1 MSKQYELSPEV
12 RTAFLAWWR
21 KLHSESGP
29 QRAARARLKRAA
41 TLTQVALEP
50 AYQNVYQQLRQASG
64 EAYWTEQQR
73 DGLAAAVALAA
84 HLKPTES
91 PGALS
96 VARAASA
103 DKNGD
108 PNPVSPLRFRRLLD
122 APDIDSLFISLRRL
136 LPLMGGSLDPAQL
149 AQDLFGWG
157 DVVRKRWA
165 YAYNWPDTN

>member
-1 MSKQYELSPEV
+1 MSKPYELSFEA

-21 KLHSESGP
+21 KLHSDSGP
-29 QRAARARLKRAA
+29 QRGARARLKRAA
-41 TLTQVALEP
+41 TLTQVVWEP
-50 AYQNVYQQLRQASG
+50 AYQNAYQQLRQASG
-64 EAYWTEQQR
+64 DACWTERQC

-84 HLKPTES
+84 HLKPSES
-91 PGALS
+91 SRVLS
-96 VARAASA
+96 VAGAASG
-103 DKNGD
+103 KEGS

-136 LPLMGGSLDPAQL
+136 LPLMGDSLDPAQL

-165 YAYNWPDTN
+165 YAYNWPEAN